1 MEPAPQIPVQN
12 LAANKI
18 PVQNLAAS
26 TSNDAFYMHPSE
38 SAGSA
43 ITPLVFDGTGYRS
56 WRRGILRA
64 LSVKNKTGFINGKIV
79 RPSPDSADFA
89 QWERCDDM
97 VTSWLLNSLS
107 KDLADSLQ
115 YVNNAKELWDELA
128 DRYDQANGAK
138 LYQLQREI
146 NELTQDNLD
155 VTGYYTKMR
164 KLWEEFSTL
173 DTNSQCTCLCTC
185 GGKLKM
191 YKAELDRRL
200 IQFLM
205 GLNEAFSILVQE
217 ERHREVKPHGKLNF
231 DSTSL
236 HVNAAASSSSNFR
249 TNYASSSSKGNGGNK
264 PSNRSNMFCEYCKK
278 SGHTKDKCYKLHGFP
293 SDFKFT
299 KGKNSS
305 GTSAVAHGSHDN
317 YKGKGPE
324 GSEGRC
330 APDMRNTTI
339 TKQQIDQLVSI
350 LEHIQ
355 TQGGNNTGNSSRE
368 IANNIAGG
376 AVNIA
381 GTLTF
386 TLPNGY

>member
-1 MEPAPQIPVQN
+1 MEHNIDQEPAPQIPVQN
-12 LAANKI
+12 LAANQI

-26 TSNDAFYMHPSE
+26 TTNDAFYMHPSE
-38 SAGSA
+38 STGPA
-43 ITPLVFDGTGYRS
+43 IIPLVFNGTGYRS
-56 WRRGILRA
+56 WKRGILRA
-64 LSVKNKTGFINGKIV
+64 LSVKNKTGFINLKIA
-79 RPSPDSADFA
+79 RPSPDSDAFA

-115 YVNNAKELWDELA
+115 YVNNVKELWDELGN
-128 DRYDQANGAK
+128 RYDKDNGAK
-138 LYQLQREI
+138 LYQFQREI
-146 NELTQDNLD
+146 NEFTQDNLD

-164 KLWEEFSTL
+164 KLWEAFSTL
-173 DTNSQCTCLCTC
+173 DINSQCTCLCTC

-191 YKAELDRRL
+191 HKAELDRRL
-200 IQFLM
+200 IQYLM
-205 GLNEAFSILVQE
+205 GLNEVYTIIRGSILMMNPLPTMAQAFYILVQE

-236 HVNAAASSSSNFR
+236 HVNAAASSSTNFR

-264 PSNRSNMFCEYCKK
+264 PANRSNIFCEYCKK
-278 SGHTKDKCYKLHGFP
+278 GEHTKDKCYKLHGFP

-305 GTSAVAHGSHDN
+305 GTSAVAYGSHDN

-324 GSEGRC
+324 
-330 APDMRNTTI
+330 
-339 TKQQIDQLVSI
+339 
-350 LEHIQ
+350 EHIK

-381 GTLTF
+381 
-386 TLPNGY
+386 